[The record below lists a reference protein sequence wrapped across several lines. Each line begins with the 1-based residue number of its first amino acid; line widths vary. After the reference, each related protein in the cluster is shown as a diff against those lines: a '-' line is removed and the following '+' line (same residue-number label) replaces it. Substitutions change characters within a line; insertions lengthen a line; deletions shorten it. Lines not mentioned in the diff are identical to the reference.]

1 MRRFIFRFLAF
12 LILLYVGLCAAMFV
26 AQRSLIYYPA
36 PVSHANDAN
45 AIRLPVPDA
54 NLVISTH
61 QTQALSA
68 IVYFGGNAEDVS
80 LSLPQLAKAFPDR
93 AIYLMHYRG
102 YGGSTGQASEQG
114 LFEDALG
121 LYDSIK
127 TKHHDIMVVGRSL
140 GTGVATY
147 LASRRDT
154 SRLILITPYY
164 SMESVAWGQ
173 YPYLPVSL
181 LLRDK
186 YESFRYAPLV
196 KAPTLIVAAEWD
208 QLTPLV
214 GTLALKNEFKN
225 GQVKLVVVKKAWHNG
240 ISNSPDYLPALMTP
254 Q

>member
-12 LILLYVGLCAAMFV
+12 LILIYVGLCIVMFF
-26 AQRSLIYYPA
+26 AQRSLIYYPVQ
-36 PVSHANDAN
+36 VSHANDAN
-45 AIRLPVPDA
+45 VIRLSMSDA

-61 QTQALSA
+61 QTQAPRA
-68 IVYFGGNAEDVS
+68 IVYFGGNAEDVT

-102 YGGSTGQASEQG
+102 YGGSTGQASEEG
-114 LFEDALG
+114 LFEDAIG
-121 LYDSIK
+121 LFDSVK
-127 TKHHDIMVVGRSL
+127 SKHQDIMIIGRSL

-147 LASRRDT
+147 LASRRDA

-164 SMESVAWGQ
+164 SLENVAWGQ

-181 LLRDK
+181 LLQDK
-186 YESFRYAPLV
+186 YESFKYAPMV
-196 KAPTLIVAAEWD
+196 KAPTLMIAAEWD
-208 QLTPLV
+208 QLTPFI
-214 GTLALKNEFKN
+214 GTLALRNEFKS

-254 Q
+254 